1 MPETNTPATT
11 ENNPLKVILNE
22 VDTAITDPKTGILV
36 KITELMEAGDADKS
50 KAIVN
55 LIGSVIGLVIKCIK
69 AAV

>member
-11 ENNPLKVILNE
+11 GNNPLKVILDE

>member
-1 MPETNTPATT
+1 MPENNTPTT
-11 ENNPLKVILNE
+11 TGNNALKTILDD
-22 VDTAITDPKTGILV
+22 VDTAITDPNTGILK
-36 KITELMEAGDADKS
+36 KITELMEAGEADKS